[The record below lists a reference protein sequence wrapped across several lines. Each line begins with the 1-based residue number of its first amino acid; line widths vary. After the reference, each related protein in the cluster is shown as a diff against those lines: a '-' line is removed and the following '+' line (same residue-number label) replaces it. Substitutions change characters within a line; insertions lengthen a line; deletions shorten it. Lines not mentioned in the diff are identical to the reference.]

1 MLYGF
6 SGVILQGALV
16 TLELAISSVVL
27 AVIIGLIGAGGKL
40 SQNRLSG
47 LIFEGYTTLIRGVP
61 DLVLMLLIFYGLQIA
76 LNTVTEAM
84 GVGQIDIDPM
94 VAGIITLGFI
104 YGAYFTETFRGAFMA
119 VPKGHIE
126 AATAFG
132 FTRGQVFRR
141 IMFPA
146 MMRYAL
152 PGIGNNWQVILK
164 STALVSLLGLEDV
177 VKATQLAGKSTWEPF
192 YFAIVCGVI
201 YLVFTTVSNGV
212 LLFLERRY
220 SVGVK
225 RADGYRF
232 TGVAITLWLLI
243 LSVVIGGVLAL
254 FLAIGRVS
262 SNKYIQFP
270 IWLFTYIFRG
280 TPLYVQLLVF
290 YSGMYTLEIVK
301 GTEFLNAF
309 FRSGL
314 NCTVLAL
321 TLNTCAYTTE
331 IFAGAIRSVPHGE
344 IEAARAY
351 GFSTFKMYRCIIL
364 PSALRIAL
372 PAYSNEVI
380 LMLHS
385 TALAFTATVPDLLK
399 IARDINAAT
408 YQPFTAFGI
417 AAVLYLII
425 SYVLISLFRRAEK
438 RWLQH
443 VKPSSTH

>member
-84 GVGQIDIDPM
+84 GV
-94 VAGIITLGFI
+94 GFI

-225 RADGYRF
+225 RAD
-232 TGVAITLWLLI
+232 L
-243 LSVVIGGVLAL
+243 
-254 FLAIGRVS
+254 
-262 SNKYIQFP
+262 
-270 IWLFTYIFRG
+270 
-280 TPLYVQLLVF
+280 
-290 YSGMYTLEIVK
+290 
-301 GTEFLNAF
+301 
-309 FRSGL
+309 
-314 NCTVLAL
+314 
-321 TLNTCAYTTE
+321 
-331 IFAGAIRSVPHGE
+331 
-344 IEAARAY
+344 
-351 GFSTFKMYRCIIL
+351 
-364 PSALRIAL
+364 
-372 PAYSNEVI
+372 
-380 LMLHS
+380 
-385 TALAFTATVPDLLK
+385 
-399 IARDINAAT
+399 
-408 YQPFTAFGI
+408 
-417 AAVLYLII
+417 
-425 SYVLISLFRRAEK
+425 
-438 RWLQH
+438 
-443 VKPSSTH
+443 

>member
-141 IMFPA
+141 IMFPS

-164 STALVSLLGLEDV
+164 STALVSLLAWKMWSSHPTGRQ
-177 VKATQLAGKSTWEPF
+177 K
-192 YFAIVCGVI
+192 
-201 YLVFTTVSNGV
+201 YLG
-212 LLFLERRY
+212 
-220 SVGVK
+220 
-225 RADGYRF
+225 
-232 TGVAITLWLLI
+232 
-243 LSVVIGGVLAL
+243 
-254 FLAIGRVS
+254 
-262 SNKYIQFP
+262 
-270 IWLFTYIFRG
+270 
-280 TPLYVQLLVF
+280 
-290 YSGMYTLEIVK
+290 
-301 GTEFLNAF
+301 
-309 FRSGL
+309 
-314 NCTVLAL
+314 TVLFRHRL
-321 TLNTCAYTTE
+321 WRDL
-331 IFAGAIRSVPHGE
+331 P
-344 IEAARAY
+344 
-351 GFSTFKMYRCIIL
+351 GFHHCFQWC
-364 PSALRIAL
+364 
-372 PAYSNEVI
+372 
-380 LMLHS
+380 
-385 TALAFTATVPDLLK
+385 
-399 IARDINAAT
+399 
-408 YQPFTAFGI
+408 
-417 AAVLYLII
+417 AAV
-425 SYVLISLFRRAEK
+425 
-438 RWLQH
+438 
-443 VKPSSTH
+443 P